1 MVMMIKVYVKWMTE
15 NEKIEMVEIE
25 ENTSVGELLRSFE
38 KKDKDYMV
46 VINGKSRLLDHILQD
61 EDEVKLFLLMAGG

>member
-1 MVMMIKVYVKWMTE
+1 MMIKVYVKWMTE

>member
-1 MVMMIKVYVKWMTE
+1 MIKVYVKWMTE